1 MLNLGEVGKSIL
13 QILKYSS
20 AQGDL
25 FSLRPVGVR
34 SLNAAEPGFHLCF
47 QSNLILVLPTVTP
60 HKVSHY
66 HL

>member
-1 MLNLGEVGKSIL
+1 MLNLGEMGKSIL

-25 FSLRPVGVR
+25 FSLRSVGVR
-34 SLNAAEPGFHLCF
+34 SLNAAEPGFHLF
-47 QSNLILVLPTVTP
+47 LQSKLILVLPTVTP
-60 HKVSHY
+60 RKVSHY